1 MKILHLVSPS
11 SLPSWLG
18 RRSISSSSD
27 ESSSEP
33 SSTFSCF
40 RFLIIAATA
49 LLYYCQLW
57 LYYCIKATFTP
68 VWNCTTRS
76 STCAKCLLQPG
87 SNSRATVSTPTMGLG
102 SLHSTFQAL
111 HVLLGAQFS
120 HLITLSFAIA
130 IPLICL
136 IQTWM
141 ILQKCLQGQS
151 NTVAGKLHW
160 VITRFL
166 FGRLCFHRYRLSQAW
181 WWFKETAR
189 AMFCVGQNSCSTHQP
204 HQHYDRLFA
213 GRVKTG
219 GQ

>member
-1 MKILHLVSPS
+1 MPERNVFFWGSLPYSYNMKILHLVSPS

-18 RRSISSSSD
+18 CRSISSSSD

-76 STCAKCLLQPG
+76 STRAKCLLQPG

-130 IPLICL
+130 ILLICL
-136 IQTWM
+136 SFRLGWFSKSASKVKAIQ
-141 ILQKCLQGQS
+141 
-151 NTVAGKLHW
+151 
-160 VITRFL
+160 
-166 FGRLCFHRYRLSQAW
+166 
-181 WWFKETAR
+181 
-189 AMFCVGQNSCSTHQP
+189 
-204 HQHYDRLFA
+204 
-213 GRVKTG
+213 
-219 GQ
+219 

>member
-1 MKILHLVSPS
+1 MFFFWGCLSYSYNMKIIHLVSPS
-11 SLPSWLG
+11 SLG
-18 RRSISSSSD
+18 RRSISSSS
-27 ESSSEP
+27 SSEP
-33 SSTFSCF
+33 SSTFMLS
-40 RFLIIAATA
+40 AA

-130 IPLICL
+130 ILLICL
-136 IQTWM
+136 LQTWM

-151 NTVAGKLHW
+151 NTVAGNLHW

-166 FGRLCFHRYRLSQAW
+166 FGRLCFNRYRLSQEW